1 MSVNNIFRLLPLWKE
16 NVNVAVKA
24 IKSNRLRSFFTII
37 IIATGIASLVG
48 ILTAIEAVKV
58 EVFSNFERMGVTAF
72 SITYKKLS
80 AEILVGRERTKNPN
94 IISYHQASLFKE
106 RFKASGIVS
115 IFAVKDG
122 ISVKSGNRTIENPIT
137 LAVAADENYLTYR
150 RCELDRGR
158 AFVKSDIDLSKPV
171 CILGYE
177 VANSL
182 FKNGNPIGKEISLA
196 GASYVVVG
204 TIRKTGGVFGGS
216 ADNEIIL
223 PLTNIRGNLLS
234 DEVSFTIGISPV
246 GDLDDV
252 YNYSEH
258 LFRTVRRLAPADRS
272 DFSMNRS
279 DVIIEEMLEMAEV
292 ITIAAFVIGF
302 ITLFGAATG
311 LMNIM
316 LASVRERRREIGV
329 RKAVGASCSNVKIQ
343 FLIEAAVISLF
354 GCIFGI
360 AAGILSGNAVALFLG
375 ASFIMPWSWMLLAV
389 VVCLITGVVSGYVP
403 AVKAAALDP
412 IEALRWE

>member
-58 EVFSNFERMGVTAF
+58 EVFSNFEKMGVTAF
-72 SITYKKLS
+72 SITGKKLS
-80 AEILVGRERTKNPN
+80 AEILVGRDRTKNPN

-106 RFKASGIVS
+106 RFNASGIVS

-137 LAVAADENYLTYR
+137 LAVAADENYLIYR

-182 FKNGNPIGKEISLA
+182 FKNGNPIGKEISLS
-196 GASYVVVG
+196 GYNYVVIG
-204 TIRKTGGVFGGS
+204 TIRKTGGAFGGS

-223 PLTNIRGNLLS
+223 PLTNVRGNLLS

-258 LFRTVRRLAPADRS
+258 LFRTVR
-272 DFSMNRS
+272 
-279 DVIIEEMLEMAEV
+279 
-292 ITIAAFVIGF
+292 
-302 ITLFGAATG
+302 
-311 LMNIM
+311 
-316 LASVRERRREIGV
+316 
-329 RKAVGASCSNVKIQ
+329 
-343 FLIEAAVISLF
+343 
-354 GCIFGI
+354 
-360 AAGILSGNAVALFLG
+360 
-375 ASFIMPWSWMLLAV
+375 
-389 VVCLITGVVSGYVP
+389 
-403 AVKAAALDP
+403 
-412 IEALRWE
+412 